1 MHEILFSG
9 DFREE
14 LQQRIW
20 GRGLSRGGPIGSC
33 SVIHLTIRN
42 QLVADQYSC
51 REQPYEV
58 DRGPKPICLKAL
70 LLLLLLSHFSR
81 VRLCVIP

>member
-33 SVIHLTIRN
+33 SVIHLAIRN
-42 QLVADQYSC
+42 QLVADQYSYQ
-51 REQPYEV
+51 EQQ
-58 DRGPKPICLKAL
+58 RTKT
-70 LLLLLLSHFSR
+70 
-81 VRLCVIP
+81 RLFEGAAAAAAKSL